1 MALAPATLQEVR
13 ALLRSEGAAAALD
26 RVKAEVRRA
35 PREGRLRVFL
45 FQLFCVSG
53 EWDRAV
59 AQLSVASELDPA
71 ILPVAV
77 DYRAVIRC
85 EMLRE
90 RVFQGARTPTILGE
104 PQEWL
109 SLLIEANRLLASGA
123 ATEAVGL
130 RDAAFEAAPAVAGSL
145 NGTPFEWIADADPR
159 LGPVLEAMV
168 DGKYYWVPFDRLRRV
183 TVAPPTDLRDMIW
196 TPAQFTWSTGGE
208 SAGFIPTRYPGSAKA
223 GDDLATSRRTE
234 WRADATGAWELGLG
248 QRMLATDADEVAIL
262 DLRQLDITQP
272 DIEQTEAAPVEA

>member
-1 MALAPATLQEVR
+1 MALAPATLEEAR
-13 ALLRSEGAAAALD
+13 ALLRSEGAAAALE

-35 PREGRLRVFL
+35 PREARLRVFL

-53 EWDRAV
+53 EWERAV

-71 ILPVAV
+71 ILPVAI

-90 RVFQGARTPTILGE
+90 RVFQGTRTPTILGE
-104 PQEWL
+104 PAEWL
-109 SLLIEANRLLASGA
+109 SLLIEANRVLATGA
-123 ATEAVGL
+123 AADAAGL
-130 RDAAFEAAPAVAGSL
+130 RDAAFEAAPAVSGTL
-145 NGTPFEWIADADPR
+145 NGAAFEWIADADPR

-168 DGKYYWVPFDRLRRV
+168 DGKYYWVPFERLLRV
-183 TVAPPTDLRDMIW
+183 TLAPPTDLRDLIW
-196 TPAQFTWSTGGE
+196 TPAQFTLSTGGE
-208 SAGFIPTRYPGSAKA
+208 TAGFIPTRYPGSAKA

-234 WRADATGAWELGLG
+234 FRADASGAWELGLG

-262 DLRQLDITQP
+262 DLRELLIDQA
-272 DIEQTEAAPVEA
+272 EAAPVEA